1 MLRKITAIILSAL
14 TVAILF
20 ASCAGSEQAEV
31 TTTTEPATA
40 ETQAEYSETEA
51 AETQSVQSTEPQSTV
66 PGETVTAA
74 QSTTVAAVSNPGEM
88 TTEEIVKLYNDSV
101 NRVKKEAKSVTR
113 NYKKLSSL
121 DEYLEL
127 PSAIESIGRAA
138 MEQFVKGTDEPE
150 TWTSKEDINAV
161 FPVGGTDYSSHLTPD
176 MVKKAAVADKG
187 TYYKVVIQLYDDK
200 ITSPAKGKGYAGVFN
215 TVTAST
221 FEDINIPAVTFTSVK
236 VNGINGSIVCSIDK
250 STGRVTDITF
260 RNTDVLDLAVK
271 VAFGNMNAKFALA
284 VEENFTIKY

>member
-1 MLRKITAIILSAL
+1 
-14 TVAILF
+14 
-20 ASCAGSEQAEV
+20 
-31 TTTTEPATA
+31 
-40 ETQAEYSETEA
+40 
-51 AETQSVQSTEPQSTV
+51 
-66 PGETVTAA
+66 
-74 QSTTVAAVSNPGEM
+74 
-88 TTEEIVKLYNDSV
+88 
-101 NRVKKEAKSVTR
+101 
-113 NYKKLSSL
+113 
-121 DEYLEL
+121 
-127 PSAIESIGRAA
+127 

-150 TWTSKEDINAV
+150 TWTSKEDINLV

-200 ITSPAKGKGYAGVFN
+200 ITSPAKGNGYAGVFN

-250 STGRVTDITF
+250 ATGRVTDITF

-284 VEENFTIKY
+284 VEESFTIKY